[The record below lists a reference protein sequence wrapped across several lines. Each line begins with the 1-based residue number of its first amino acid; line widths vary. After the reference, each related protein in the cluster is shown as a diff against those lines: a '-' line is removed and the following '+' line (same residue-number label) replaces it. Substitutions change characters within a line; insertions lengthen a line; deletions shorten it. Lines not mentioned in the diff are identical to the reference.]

1 MMTIFNTLIGGKYP
15 VMRFC
20 KSCKNGDYKI
30 IAEYKNVMF
39 YCVKGKKVEVWF
51 ADKTK
56 PVNVESVD
64 FINTFQDIE

>member
-1 MMTIFNTLIGGKYP
+1 MTIFNSLIGGKYP

-20 KSCKNGDYKI
+20 KSLKDDYKI

-51 ADKTK
+51 SNQDK
-56 PVNVESVD
+56 PVTISGVD
-64 FINTFQDIE
+64 FVNTFRDID

>member
-20 KSCKNGDYKI
+20 KSLKDDYKI
-30 IAEYKNVMF
+30 IAEYKNVQF

-51 ADKTK
+51 ADKTQS
-56 PVNVESVD
+56 VSVEGVD
-64 FINTFQDIE
+64 FINTFRDID

>member
-1 MMTIFNTLIGGKYP
+1 MTIFNSLIGGKYP

-20 KSCKNGDYKI
+20 KSLKDDYKI

-51 ADKTK
+51 ADKTA
-56 PVNVESVD
+56 PLTVCGVD
-64 FINTFQDIE
+64 FVNTFRDID

>member
-1 MMTIFNTLIGGKYP
+1 MTIFNALIGGKYP

-20 KSCKNGDYKI
+20 KSLKEDYKI

-39 YCVKGKKVEVWF
+39 YCVKGKEVEVWF

-56 PVNVESVD
+56 PVNVEGVD
-64 FINTFQDIE
+64 FINTFRDID